1 MTELNNEYHP
11 QPAQQSAPWPGHG
24 TEKINDPEIRAI
36 VAALDS
42 VQARPVTEHEA
53 VYGELHDA
61 LLQALNEEAPTTGE
75 GES

>member
-1 MTELNNEYHP
+1 MTELNNEYNP
-11 QPAQQSAPWPGHG
+11 QPAQQSAPWPAPG
-24 TEKINDPEIRAI
+24 TEKINDPEIGAI

-42 VQARPVTEHEA
+42 VQDRPVTDHEA

-61 LLQALNEEAPTTGE
+61 LLQALNEEVPTTGE